1 MMLKNYYKE
10 NSNSLVSSI
19 VLDTRGLS
27 LLNIDVINEII
38 FLLIITYAVLVA

>member
-1 MMLKNYYKE
+1 MLKNYYKE

-27 LLNIDVINEII
+27 LLNIDIINEII

>member
-38 FLLIITYAVLVA
+38 FLLIIIYAVLVA

>member
-1 MMLKNYYKE
+1 MLKNYYKE

-38 FLLIITYAVLVA
+38 FLLIIIYAVLVA

>member
-1 MMLKNYYKE
+1 MLKNYYKE

-19 VLDTRGLS
+19 VLDTHGLS

-38 FLLIITYAVLVA
+38 FLLIIIYAVLVA

>member
-1 MMLKNYYKE
+1 MLKNYYKE

>member
-1 MMLKNYYKE
+1 MLKNYYKE

-38 FLLIITYAVLVA
+38 FLLIIIYAGLGA